1 MSKRAVF
8 VDRDGTLIEDTGFIR
23 RVDEVKLLSGAAE
36 AVARLN
42 KAGWAVVVVTNQSGV
57 ARGLLTEKDIAATN
71 ERMKELLSKEGA
83 RVDAVYYCPH
93 LPEGKISEYAVVC
106 DCRKPRPGMFLRAAR
121 EHDVDL
127 AGSVAVGDSA
137 RDVEAGLNAG
147 TRAILLTESETRA
160 DEAPDAC
167 GQAKDLLSAVG
178 EILGET
184 PDPARGHE
192 SIEWRVEGSESTEK
206 PAASKP
212 RKSRKPH
219 DESRETRKPV
229 VQEASPAVSSEKE
242 EAVSTEEE
250 PIPVHRAPKEFT
262 PEPEVAGETPAAG
275 VEAGKVPGGET
286 VERTEAEE
294 PVAPDRPKE
303 ESRVIPGALR
313 CNRCGGKVSLSD
325 VEGGEAFDK
334 DGVRL
339 CRDCVGALRAQKA
352 RTREVTNDD
361 MLRELQN
368 ITRAL
373 TFEKFSYWHV
383 FGSIGQAL
391 AIGCLIITYFR
402 NAAPE
407 GLLWAIFFQLLALTF
422 FVLGRQ

>member
-1 MSKRAVF
+1 
-8 VDRDGTLIEDTGFIR
+8 
-23 RVDEVKLLSGAAE
+23 
-36 AVARLN
+36 VAQLN
-42 KAGWAVVVVTNQSGV
+42 KAGWTVVVVTNQSGV

-83 RVDAVYYCPH
+83 HVDDVYYCPH
-93 LPEGKISEYAVVC
+93 LPDGKISEYAVIC

-121 EHDVDL
+121 EHDIDL

-167 GQAKDLLSAVG
+167 GQAKDLLSAVH
-178 EILGET
+178 EILEEPGA
-184 PDPARGHE
+184 PARSLGA
-192 SIEWRVEGSESTEK
+192 IEWHVEGPESTEK

-212 RKSRKPH
+212 RKTH
-219 DESRETRKPV
+219 DESRETEKPV
-229 VQEASPAVSSEKE
+229 VQGAIPTSPSEKE
-242 EAVSTEEE
+242 KAVSTEEE

-262 PEPEVAGETPAAG
+262 PEPEVSGEAAAPG
-275 VEAGKVPGGET
+275 EEAGKGPVGEPVLGT
-286 VERTEAEE
+286 NAQEATPREDEPAGEPEAEE
-294 PVAPDRPKE
+294 PVETTHPKE
-303 ESRVIPGALR
+303 EPRVVTGALR
-313 CNRCGGKVSLSD
+313 CSRCGGKVPPAD
-325 VEGGEAFDK
+325 IEGGEAFDK

-339 CRDCVGALRAQKA
+339 CRDCVGALRAQK
-352 RTREVTNDD
+352 TRAKEVTNDD
-361 MLRELQN
+361 VLRELQN

>member
-1 MSKRAVF
+1 MPGRAVF

-23 RVDEVKLLSGAAE
+23 RAEEVKLLPAAAE

-57 ARGLLTEKDIAATN
+57 ARGLLTEKDVAATN
-71 ERMKELLSKEGA
+71 ERMKALLSKEGA
-83 RVDAVYYCPH
+83 HVDAVYYCPH
-93 LPEGKISEYAVVC
+93 LPEGKVSEYAVVC

-121 EHDVDL
+121 EMDIDL
-127 AGSVAVGDSA
+127 AGSVTVGDSA

-167 GQAKDLLSAVG
+167 GQAKDLLSAVA
-178 EILGET
+178 EILE
-184 PDPARGHE
+184 E
-192 SIEWRVEGSESTEK
+192 

-212 RKSRKPH
+212 GK
-219 DESRETRKPV
+219 TRKPRDKSQATEEPV
-229 VQEASPAVSSEKE
+229 VRKASPAGTSEKE
-242 EAVSTEEE
+242 KAVSTEEE

-262 PEPEVAGETPAAG
+262 PEQEVVPETPEVEVGKPAEGDAGESAPLGEPAETPEVEEPAA
-275 VEAGKVPGGET
+275 T
-286 VERTEAEE
+286 IH
-294 PVAPDRPKE
+294 PKE
-303 ESRVIPGALR
+303 EPPVVTGPLR
-313 CNRCGGKVSLSD
+313 CSRCGGKVPPED
-325 VEGGEAFDK
+325 VQAGEAFDK

-339 CRDCVGALRAQKA
+339 CRDCVGAMRAQKP
-352 RTREVTNDD
+352 RTREVANDD
-361 MLRELQN
+361 LLRELQN

-373 TFEKFSYWHV
+373 TYEKFSYWHV